1 MTSRSPI
8 FMGLA
13 ALFLTACGIA
23 LGGTSG
29 PGQAQETQG
38 ATTPAQGAAELLP
51 FNCSLQVRAEGDGTV
66 LEGRLQAREELT
78 ASYALK
84 VRGPGVAI
92 DQGGD
97 LTLAAGESTVL
108 GEASVSGT
116 ADSLEATLT
125 LTVDGRAYTCP
136 LVVE

>member
-1 MTSRSPI
+1 MTTRSPI
-8 FMGLA
+8 LMGLA

-29 PGQAQETQG
+29 PGQAQGT
-38 ATTPAQGAAELLP
+38 QGAAELLP
-51 FNCSLQVRAEGDGTV
+51 FNCSLVASGKDGGTT
-66 LEGRLQAREELT
+66 LEGRLQAREALA

-92 DQGGD
+92 DQEGD
-97 LTLAAGESTVL
+97 LTLAEGESTVL

-116 ADSLEATLT
+116 ADSLDATLT
-125 LTVDGRAYTCP
+125 VTVDGRSYTCP
-136 LVVE
+136 LQVE

>member
-1 MTSRSPI
+1 MTTRSPI
-8 FMGLA
+8 LMGLA

-29 PGQAQETQG
+29 PGQAQGTDG
-38 ATTPAQGAAELLP
+38 ATTPAQRAAQLLP
-51 FNCSLQVRAEGDGTV
+51 FNCSLAARAEAGGTV
-66 LEGRLQAREELT
+66 LEGRLQARDALT

-92 DQGGD
+92 DQSGD
-97 LTLAAGESTVL
+97 LTLAAGESTIL

-116 ADSLEATLT
+116 AESLDATLT
-125 LTVDGRAYTCP
+125 VTVDGRSYTCP
-136 LVVE
+136 LVRE